1 MNDMIKMCLKQ
12 YDKLHGKHKR
22 TRTLCI
28 KIELRVLS
36 LWRLRL
42 SLPFVQ
48 NAFVCS
54 VRCVLLLVSSAT
66 VLQPMHVGRSTR
78 RQKLHISTEDA
89 HQYRSSTSV
98 PKLYLLGS
106 ASFPKFKVRLLESS
120 VFDYSK
126 MDTQP
131 CVQPVTRVIAHP
143 TYAHTH

>member
-1 MNDMIKMCLKQ
+1 MNDTIKMCLKQ

-66 VLQPMHVGRSTR
+66 VLQPMHVRGHA
-78 RQKLHISTEDA
+78 RQQLHIDTVARVGQLYKVTKTIGPSRHCLP
-89 HQYRSSTSV
+89 HQVS
-98 PKLYLLGS
+98 
-106 ASFPKFKVRLLESS
+106 
-120 VFDYSK
+120 
-126 MDTQP
+126 
-131 CVQPVTRVIAHP
+131 I
-143 TYAHTH
+143 